1 MRRDHPPY
9 GGRQGVAERLDYREL
24 LKGLAEIDEWLRAA
38 GFGSYNR
45 IRVHKR
51 NLESLARATE
61 NGTVEQYGAGLTGE
75 QRRQLL
81 WSFVESQEFVGS
93 VKTLQ
98 RRGCEIP
105 ATVLERALRGPADLY
120 FEDESSSHGRN
131 AMFEIL
137 VAAGVAQ
144 AGLTPQLGEPDVRF
158 DFEGRRIFIQC
169 KRVLTEAGIGK
180 RVIEAGKQLKRD
192 LSSSCDPRDCGIV
205 VVSISRVVN
214 VGNTVLVV
222 PTELALRETLSRDIE
237 AIMLRQRQSLRQV
250 KDPKVAGALFHLAT
264 PAFVQA
270 MGTYVAASQATIFPI
285 PGKSDSALLQRLASL
300 IRL

>member
-1 MRRDHPPY
+1 M
-9 GGRQGVAERLDYREL
+9 ERLDYREL
-24 LKGLAEIDEWLRAA
+24 LQGLVEIDEWLCAA
-38 GFGSYNR
+38 GFGNYDR

-51 NLESLARATE
+51 NLENLALATE
-61 NGTVEQYGAGLTGE
+61 NGTLEQYGAGLTGE
-75 QRRQLL
+75 QRRELL

-93 VKTLQ
+93 ITALQ
-98 RRGCEIP
+98 HRGCNIP
-105 ATVLERALRGPADLY
+105 ATVLERALKGPADLY
-120 FEDESSSHGRN
+120 LEDGSSSQGRN

-137 VAAGVAQ
+137 VAGRVAQ

-158 DFEGRRIFIQC
+158 EFEDRRIFIQC

-214 VGNTVLVV
+214 VGDAVLVV
-222 PTELALRETLSRDIE
+222 PTELALSERLSRDIE
-237 AIMLRQRQSLRQV
+237 AVVLRQRQSLRDV
-250 KDPKVAGALFHLAT
+250 KDPKIAGALFHLAT

-270 MGTYVAASQATIFPI
+270 TGAYVAASSATVFPI
-285 PGKSDSALLQRLASL
+285 PGKSDSALLRRLAGL
-300 IRL
+300 IRM